1 MLNVVA
7 IMGRLAAD
15 PQLRQTTTGKNVAS
29 FRIACDRGRR
39 DANGQSQADW
49 LDVVA
54 WDRTAE
60 FVCKYFQKG
69 SLIAIDGR
77 LQSRSY
83 QDKNGN
89 NRTAI
94 EIVANN
100 VNFAAPKS
108 ANAAPMGDAGYGAP
122 TAAPAP
128 RPAAQ
133 AAPAPS
139 YSAGSNDDFALIE
152 DEGDRP
158 FENRKYHSNKE
169 VSTRARDRS
178 SRPMHRGRKKVCS
191 FCVDRVEHIDYKD
204 LPRLRKY
211 VSERAKIIPRRVTG
225 TCAFHQ
231 RELTV
236 AIKRA
241 RYMALMP
248 YVSD

>member
-7 IMGRLAAD
+7 IMGRLVAD

-100 VNFAAPKS
+100 ANFAGSKS
-108 ANAAPMGDAGYGAP
+108 TGG
-122 TAAPAP
+122 
-128 RPAAQ
+128 
-133 AAPAPS
+133 
-139 YSAGSNDDFALIE
+139 GSNSVPAGNSYNEPTVQYDEIDF
-152 DEGDRP
+152 P
-158 FENRKYHSNKE
+158 F
-169 VSTRARDRS
+169 
-178 SRPMHRGRKKVCS
+178 
-191 FCVDRVEHIDYKD
+191 
-204 LPRLRKY
+204 
-211 VSERAKIIPRRVTG
+211 
-225 TCAFHQ
+225 
-231 RELTV
+231 
-236 AIKRA
+236 
-241 RYMALMP
+241 
-248 YVSD
+248 